1 MTRPWLSVIGLGPE
15 GEAGLTAGALAALQ
29 EAQHVVCAERHGS
42 LLPAALL
49 ADKSIHHW
57 PAWHKAEAVLR
68 PLEGQSVAVL
78 GTGEPFHFGVGTSLV
93 RWFGVGA
100 LRVFPASSAFDRAC
114 ARLGLSQ
121 QTTPC
126 LSAYGR
132 SLGAVLLQ
140 ARLGQTMLVL
150 GDGELGLKLGPALT
164 AMGLGASGLTAL
176 SQMDGPDESRLD
188 ACARDWTQGVD
199 PITTWA
205 ITPESDA
212 DANPEW
218 PALRHEPFGL
228 PDGAFRHDGKLTKRE
243 VRAVSLSALLSAPG
257 EGLGGG
263 LWDIGAGS
271 GAIGLEWLRARPQ
284 GRVFAIEPHGERRGF
299 MEKNARRF
307 GLGHDDRDPFTI
319 SGAHAP
325 DAFEAA
331 GFSPDAVFVGGGL
344 SRDGLLDG
352 AWQAL
357 NSGGVLVANAVTL
370 EGQALLSTWR
380 ERVHG
385 DFTTLSIS
393 RGEAVGRFTG
403 LRPLMPV
410 LQWVGRKP

>member
-121 QTTPC
+121 QTPPC

-176 SQMDGPDESRLD
+176 SQMDGPNESRLD